1 MSGSSTS
8 SLTIT
13 NAEGSWSSPEPSDDR
28 KEDKDKVKET
38 ENGPPKMGDL
48 TKLKELGNGSAILD
62 ERGIPKGKDKAKE
75 VEKVVEE
82 KASETKAPEVKTPEV
97 KAPEVK
103 ASEVKAPEKKAPEEK
118 SAEEKPG
125 AKRNDEGYATN
136 LFYAYARRTD
146 SDRPSNSVYILT
158 FTSASTVPTLVSAI
172 KSAFPDANFSRDA
185 PQLFTFKG
193 SDLPEKAWSA
203 SKKPKL
209 QELKSKWFFSP
220 ASTAQV
226 LPLQDE
232 KGWLISPPSPPSA
245 TAPSTSSSPPPT
257 RPATASR
264 TPSIKGKE
272 KKTVGF
278 ADQLPSLNTPLDIA
292 KLERNLD
299 RVTKLMETNASQI
312 SSLSSYQETTY
323 DTLASALSSSLEQI
337 KALTQSQQRLVAGQQ
352 RLLDACDELRKAMR
366 DREVWAGGSVA
377 FSSNASNVSC
387 GHEVHKPPRKV
398 GRRVV
403 GYVYGEEGANGQN

>member
-1 MSGSSTS
+1 MSSSSTS

-13 NAEGSWSSPEPSDDR
+13 NAEASRSSPEVEGEKKDSKDR
-28 KEDKDKVKET
+28 VKET
-38 ENGPPKMGDL
+38 DGGLRESGG
-48 TKLKELGNGSAILD
+48 GSAVLNEI
-62 ERGIPKGKDKAKE
+62 GIPKGK
-75 VEKVVEE
+75 
-82 KASETKAPEVKTPEV
+82 
-97 KAPEVK
+97 
-103 ASEVKAPEKKAPEEK
+103 EKKEEANPEEK
-118 SAEEKPG
+118 KENPVKEKPTEEKP
-125 AKRNDEGYATN
+125 APKREDDGYAPN

-146 SDRPSNSVYILT
+146 SDRPVNSLYILT
-158 FTSASTVPTLVSAI
+158 FTSAFTASPLLSAI
-172 KSAFPDANFSRDA
+172 KSSFPESHFSRDA

-193 SDLPEKAWSA
+193 ADTLEKAWKA
-203 SKKPKL
+203 ERKPKL

-220 ASTAQV
+220 ANTAQV

-232 KGWLISPPSPPSA
+232 KGWPIAPPSTLAASQSPAPSA
-245 TAPSTSSSPPPT
+245 SPT
-257 RPATASR
+257 RPTTASR

-278 ADQLPSLNTPLDIA
+278 ADQLPSPTAPLDIA

-299 RVTKLMETNASQI
+299 RVSKLMETNASQI

-337 KALTQSQQRLVAGQQ
+337 KTLTSSQQRLVQGQQ
-352 RLLDACDELRKAMR
+352 RLVDACDELRRAMR
-366 DREVWAGGSVA
+366 EREELWKGNVG
-377 FSSNASNVSC
+377 FSSTASNVSC

-403 GYVYGEEGANGQN
+403 GYVYGEEQNGGVPAANGQQ

>member
-1 MSGSSTS
+1 MSSSSTS

-13 NAEGSWSSPEPSDDR
+13 NAEASRSSPEVSHDR

-38 ENGPPKMGDL
+38 ESGPPKMADL
-48 TKLKELGNGSAILD
+48 TKLKELGNRSTLLD
-62 ERGIPKGKDKAKE
+62 ERGIPKGKEKAKE
-75 VEKVVEE
+75 PEKVAEE
-82 KASETKAPEVKTPEV
+82 KASEER
-97 KAPEVK
+97 
-103 ASEVKAPEKKAPEEK
+103 SPEEK
-118 SAEEKPG
+118 PALK
-125 AKRNDEGYATN
+125 KDDEGYAPN

-146 SDRPSNSVYILT
+146 SDRPANSLYILT
-158 FTSASTVPTLVSAI
+158 FTSASAVPAFVSAV
-172 KSAFPDANFSRDA
+172 KSAFPDSNFSRDA
-185 PQLFTFKG
+185 PQFFTFKG
-193 SDLPEKAWSA
+193 SDTLEKAWSA
-203 SKKPKL
+203 SKKPRL
-209 QELKSKWFFSP
+209 QELKSKWFFSA

-232 KGWLISPPSPPSA
+232 KGWPISPPSLPLPAAPATSPSPA
-245 TAPSTSSSPPPT
+245 PT

-264 TPSIKGKE
+264 NPSIKGKE

-278 ADQLPSLNTPLDIA
+278 VDQLPSPSPPPDMA
-292 KLERNLD
+292 KLDRNLD
-299 RVTKLMETNASQI
+299 RVSKLMETNASQI

-337 KALTQSQQRLVAGQQ
+337 KTLTQSQQRLVAGQQ
-352 RLLDACDELRKAMR
+352 RLVDACDELRKAMR
-366 DREVWAGGSVA
+366 DREVWSVG

-403 GYVYGEEGANGQN
+403 GYVYGGEGANGQN

>member
-1 MSGSSTS
+1 MSSSSTS

-13 NAEGSWSSPEPSDDR
+13 NAEASRSSPEVSDDR
-28 KEDKDKVKET
+28 KEDKDKVKEM
-38 ENGPPKMGDL
+38 ESGPPKMADL

-62 ERGIPKGKDKAKE
+62 ERGIPKGREKAKE
-75 VEKVVEE
+75 PEKVAEE
-82 KASETKAPEVKTPEV
+82 KS
-97 KAPEVK
+97 
-103 ASEVKAPEKKAPEEK
+103 PEEK
-118 SAEEKPG
+118 PAPK
-125 AKRNDEGYATN
+125 KDDEGCAPN

-146 SDRPSNSVYILT
+146 SDRPANSLYILT
-158 FTSASTVPTLVSAI
+158 FTSASAVPAFVSAI
-172 KSAFPDANFSRDA
+172 KSAFPDSNFSRDA
-185 PQLFTFKG
+185 PQFFTFKG
-193 SDLPEKAWSA
+193 SDTLEKAWSA
-203 SKKPKL
+203 SKKPRL
-209 QELKSKWFFSP
+209 QELKSKWFFSA
-220 ASTAQV
+220 ASSAQV

-232 KGWLISPPSPPSA
+232 KGWPISPPSLLPPAAPA
-245 TAPSTSSSPPPT
+245 TSPSPPPI

-264 TPSIKGKE
+264 NPSIKGKE

-278 ADQLPSLNTPLDIA
+278 ADQLPSPSSPLDIA

-299 RVTKLMETNASQI
+299 RVSKLMETNASQI

-337 KALTQSQQRLVAGQQ
+337 KTLTQSQQRLVAGQQ
-352 RLLDACDELRKAMR
+352 RLVDACDELRKAMR
-366 DREVWAGGSVA
+366 DREVWSVG

-403 GYVYGEEGANGQN
+403 GYVYGEEGANGQSS